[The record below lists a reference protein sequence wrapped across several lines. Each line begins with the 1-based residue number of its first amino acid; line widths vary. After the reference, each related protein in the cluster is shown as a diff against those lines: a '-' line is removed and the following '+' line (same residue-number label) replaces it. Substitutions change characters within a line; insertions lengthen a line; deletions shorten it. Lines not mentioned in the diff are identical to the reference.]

1 MIGWMGRPAGGGRAA
16 LVRARVE
23 GAVLEMVGEVALCLG
38 AEGASQLHA
47 DLCMASRSDDG
58 PTRLGALRGLG
69 RLYTVLGDA
78 ALMHVPNAVP
88 FVTELVEDGEED
100 VRAEAAAT
108 LKQLEGL
115 AKEEFDVDR
124 ERAVARR

>member
-1 MIGWMGRPAGGGRAA
+1 
-16 LVRARVE
+16 
-23 GAVLEMVGEVALCLG
+23 MVGEVASSGRRGRLAG
-38 AEGASQLHA
+38 PA

-58 PTRLGALRGLG
+58 PTAGALRGLAG
-69 RLYTVLGDA
+69 STVLGDA
-78 ALMHVPNAVP
+78 ALMHANAVRL
-88 FVTELVEDGEED
+88 TGVEDGEED

>member
-1 MIGWMGRPAGGGRAA
+1 M
-16 LVRARVE
+16 
-23 GAVLEMVGEVALCLG
+23 
-38 AEGASQLHA
+38 
-47 DLCMASRSDDG
+47 
-58 PTRLGALRGLG
+58 
-69 RLYTVLGDA
+69 
-78 ALMHVPNAVP
+78 
-88 FVTELVEDGEED
+88 TELVEDGEED

>member
-1 MIGWMGRPAGGGRAA
+1 MPRWWRGARPRRGREPAPRPLHG
-16 LVRARVE
+16 
-23 GAVLEMVGEVALCLG
+23 VAP
-38 AEGASQLHA
+38 
-47 DLCMASRSDDG
+47 DDG

>member
-1 MIGWMGRPAGGGRAA
+1 
-16 LVRARVE
+16 
-23 GAVLEMVGEVALCLG
+23 MVGEVALCLG

-108 LKQLEGL
+108 LKQLEAL